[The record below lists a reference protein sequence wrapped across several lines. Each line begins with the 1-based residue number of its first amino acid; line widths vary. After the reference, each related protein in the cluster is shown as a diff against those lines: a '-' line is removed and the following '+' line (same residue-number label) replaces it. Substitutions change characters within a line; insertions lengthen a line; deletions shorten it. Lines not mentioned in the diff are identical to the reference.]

1 MSRGPNLAEDA
12 LRGYDPGALLATLL
26 TAETQEDLDADE
38 LLTAVTGWERL
49 LSIATA
55 AQATALRRLDA
66 AMTAEITELR
76 GRRDL
81 EATQEAVEEVALA
94 LRTSHRTATA
104 RLDLA
109 DRLQALPA
117 TASSLRSGTL
127 GVTHARVL
135 VDALTGLEP
144 ALPEAVRARLD
155 ALLTQAAVE
164 RRLTPAQLR
173 TRARRLVLTLDP
185 HGSVQRRRQAV
196 RGRDVSCRPD
206 EHGMAWLSAYLPA
219 PAARACADALTAHAR
234 AGLEADPDDGRG
246 LGARRADAL
255 VNLVLTGHADGNPP
269 HDAATPATVT
279 VALNVTVPITALA
292 GVSDEPGELTGHGPL
307 DASTVRLLA
316 DTPGTVV
323 RRLLT
328 DPADG
333 RLLQVGSTTYRPSA
347 MLDRFV
353 RLRDVTCR
361 WPGCVRPAHSC
372 DLDHVI
378 PWPHGGTTAENLLAL
393 CRRHHRL
400 TTLGRFEIAR
410 DPHDGTT
417 HLDTPLHRRYERD
430 PGPD

>member
-1 MSRGPNLAEDA
+1 MSRGPTLTEDA
-12 LRGYDPGALLATLL
+12 LRACDPGTLLATLL
-26 TAETQEDLDADE
+26 EAETDESLGADQ

-66 AMTAEITELR
+66 AMTAEINALR
-76 GRRDL
+76 GRADL
-81 EATQEAVEEVALA
+81 DPTQEAVEEVALA
-94 LRTSHRTATA
+94 LRTSHRSATA

-117 TASSLRSGTL
+117 AAQALRTGAL

-144 ALPEAVRARLD
+144 PLPERVRQRLD

-164 RRLTPAQLR
+164 RRLTPGQLR

-185 HGSVQRRRQAV
+185 HGSVQRRQAAM

-206 EHGMAWLSAYLPA
+206 ENGMAWLSAYLPA

-234 AGLEADPDDGRG
+234 AGLQADPDDNRG

-269 HDAATPATVT
+269 ADAATPATVT
-279 VALNVTVPITALA
+279 VSLNVTVPITALD
-292 GVSDEPGELTGHGPL
+292 GTSDEPGELQGHGPL

-328 DPADG
+328 DPANG
-333 RLLQVGSTTYRPSA
+333 RLLEVGASTYRPSR

-361 WPGCVRPAHSC
+361 WPGCERPAHSC
-372 DLDHVI
+372 DLDHAI
-378 PWPHGGTTAENLLAL
+378 PWPNGGTTAENLLAL

-400 TTLGRFEIAR
+400 KTLGRFDLTR
-410 DPHDGTT
+410 NPDDGSTSV
-417 HLDTPLHRRYERD
+417 DTPLERRYERD